1 MKNYEKME
9 MLKLIENFI
18 RRVEALTKKEMII
31 IFDGEQIEKTDYDI
45 LPEDI
50 ISICSTVFDT
60 PYKEVIGI
68 SRKHPIIFARHAA
81 CYYLK
86 NYTMLTLKEIGKCLG
101 DKDHSTIINSIT
113 EWTNMMDSDNKYRMI
128 NEEIVY
134 EINKHKVV
142 K

>member
-18 RRVEALTKKEMII
+18 RRVEAITKKEMII
-31 IFDGEQIEKTDYDI
+31 IFDGEKVEMTKYNIK
-45 LPEDI
+45 PEEI
-50 ISICSTVFDT
+50 IAICADVFDT

-101 DKDHSTIINSIT
+101 DKDHSTIINSIK
-113 EWTNMMDSDNKYRMI
+113 EWTDMMDSDDKYRMI
-128 NEEIVY
+128 DEEICMH
-134 EINKHKVV
+134 INKHKI
-142 K
+142 